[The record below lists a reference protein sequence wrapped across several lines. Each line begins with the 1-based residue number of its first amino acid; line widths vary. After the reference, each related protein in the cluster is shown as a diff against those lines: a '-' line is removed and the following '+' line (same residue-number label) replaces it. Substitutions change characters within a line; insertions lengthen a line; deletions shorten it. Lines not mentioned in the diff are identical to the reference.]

1 MPGFRVLGFVAL
13 WYILA
18 THFTEGRVV
27 RVRVLV
33 TGADGFL
40 GSNLVR
46 ELIARKHAV
55 VAALQPGRHV
65 GTLDGLPLERKDVDL
80 RYRRETVAAFEG
92 VDAAI
97 HTAADTSTW
106 PSRRPRRD
114 AFNIVSTQNMIDG
127 ALEAGVRRLVHI
139 GTANSFPPGSAEHPR
154 REEGLFKGPDYGLG
168 YIDSKRRAHRRV
180 LAAVSE
186 KGLPAV
192 VLCPTFMMG
201 PFDSRPGPGRM
212 ILQVAKKGIPPLPPG
227 GRNIV
232 DVRNVAVAG
241 ANALEKGEV
250 GESYIL
256 AGENIHYGP
265 LFQIIAEV
273 VGRPGFGHRVP
284 KAGILAFGALNSAL
298 SALFRR
304 PPGISYTMAKIACD
318 ENFYDATTAETVLG
332 LPKTDVRQALA
343 DSFAWLQRNGYL
355 ED

>member
-1 MPGFRVLGFVAL
+1 MK
-13 WYILA
+13 
-18 THFTEGRVV
+18 
-27 RVRVLV
+27 VLV

-46 ELIARKHAV
+46 ELIARKHTV

-65 GTLDGLPLERKDVDL
+65 GTLDGLPLERKIVDL

-92 VDAAI
+92 IDAAI
-97 HTAADTSTW
+97 HAAADTSTW
-106 PSRRPRRD
+106 PSRSPRRD

-154 REEGLFKGPDYGLG
+154 REEGLFEGPDYGLG

-256 AGENIHYGP
+256 AGENMHYGP
-265 LFQIIAEV
+265 LFQTIAEV

-284 KAGILAFGALNSAL
+284 KAGILAFGALNSGIGAF
-298 SALFRR
+298 FRR
-304 PPGISYTMAKIACD
+304 PPGISFTMAKIACD
-318 ENFYDATTAETVLG
+318 ENFYDATTAKTVLG
-332 LPKTDVRQALA
+332 LPKTDVRQAVA

-355 ED
+355 EE